1 MCEEK
6 PLEDTLEQKVRRIIE
21 SIRPTLQNDG
31 GDVELV
37 SVEPDNTVRV
47 RLQGACRGC
56 PGAQMTLKMGIERLL
71 KERLPEVKQVEAAD

>member
-1 MCEEK
+1 MCDAQSGNGLEEK
-6 PLEDTLEQKVRRIIE
+6 VRQIIE
-21 SIRPTLQNDG
+21 SIRPTLQNYG

-37 SVEPDNTVRV
+37 SVDSDNTVRV

-71 KERLPEVKQVEAAD
+71 KERLPQVKQVEAVS

>member
-6 PLEDTLEQKVRRIIE
+6 PQEDTLEQKVKRIID
-21 SIRPTLQNDG
+21 SIRPTLQHDG

-37 SVEPDNTVRV
+37 SVEADNTVRV

>member
-1 MCEEK
+1 MCESKSEN
-6 PLEDTLEQKVRRIIE
+6 TLEEKVRQMIE

-37 SVEPDNTVRV
+37 SVDSDNTVRV

-56 PGAQMTLKMGIERLL
+56 PGAQMTLRMGIERLL

>member
-1 MCEEK
+1 
-6 PLEDTLEQKVRRIIE
+6 
-21 SIRPTLQNDG
+21 
-31 GDVELV
+31 
-37 SVEPDNTVRV
+37 VRV

>member
-6 PLEDTLEQKVRRIIE
+6 SEDSLEEKVRRIIE

-37 SVEPDNTVRV
+37 SVDSDNTVRV

-71 KERLPEVKQVEAAD
+71 KERLPQVKQVEAAD

>member
-1 MCEEK
+1 MSEAKSENTLEEK
-6 PLEDTLEQKVRRIIE
+6 VRQIIE

-56 PGAQMTLKMGIERLL
+56 PGAQMTLKMGIERFL